1 MTNFPTSLAHAEMY
15 LTLAA
20 LVSRFDMELYQTTL
34 QDVLPA
40 RDLFVP
46 RPKADSKGVMVKVKV
61 IGN

>member
-1 MTNFPTSLAHAEMY
+1 MY

-61 IGN
+61 IRN